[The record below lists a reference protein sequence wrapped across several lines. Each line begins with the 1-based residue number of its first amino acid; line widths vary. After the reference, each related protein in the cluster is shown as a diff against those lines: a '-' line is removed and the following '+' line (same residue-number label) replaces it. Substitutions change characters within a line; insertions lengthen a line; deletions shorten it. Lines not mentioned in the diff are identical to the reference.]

1 MIWLILA
8 ITTLLLGHL
17 VKVHRWWLLIELYEK
32 PAINVLLKSLSVAHA
47 INFVIP
53 FHLGDLYRIWYSGKR
68 MVNGVKFS
76 LATII
81 VEHYI
86 DLIVLAVICV
96 VLFIMGHNTI
106 GTMVLVTSLT
116 TTVVILTLVTMRW
129 DNRTKYFVVKFAE
142 IFNSQIELWILGGVW
157 TFVSIFKCL
166 ISEMSKLK
174 IVTSTFLMWALY
186 LVSYWSMAESFQ
198 STGLNLRMR
207 DVLDILF
214 NRSSI
219 INGET
224 SPMMASYLSIYVL
237 LPLVVIYIASYLYQR
252 KHKSTDENF
261 SVSIIPH
268 VKSDDALTFLETFF
282 KGNQGGAYMKGFLE
296 VNKDVS
302 ILQDYSAGS
311 NAVTLL
317 CTDGNRTFF
326 RKFAIGTD
334 GEKLYQQIEWLRTH
348 GQNVPLPKILSVKK
362 ESTYCSYDMEYNEG
376 TQNFFTYIHTHTSAQ
391 SWEILKRALD
401 TLKEKQYTFDK
412 IAPNDIVE
420 KYITEKVVKN
430 LQKIRSSAML
440 SEILQ
445 YDDIYVNGVKYKNL
459 NQLEKCLEASNL
471 KSIFSNSP
479 ICDIHGDLTIENIIC
494 NQDSYYLIDPNTAN
508 VLESPYLDLGK
519 IFQSL
524 HGGYEFLMRIP
535 SVVVRGNKIDF
546 TFIRSSAYDSLYS
559 HLCKYI
565 MSTYGKDVL
574 RQAYYHEVVHWLR
587 LLPYKLNNLGAKSLI
602 FYAGLI
608 IVLNDVERNSKA
620 S

>member
-1 MIWLILA
+1 
-8 ITTLLLGHL
+8 
-17 VKVHRWWLLIELYEK
+17 VHRWWLLIELYEK

-252 KHKSTDENF
+252 KHKST
-261 SVSIIPH
+261 
-268 VKSDDALTFLETFF
+268 
-282 KGNQGGAYMKGFLE
+282 Y
-296 VNKDVS
+296 
-302 ILQDYSAGS
+302 
-311 NAVTLL
+311 
-317 CTDGNRTFF
+317 
-326 RKFAIGTD
+326 
-334 GEKLYQQIEWLRTH
+334 
-348 GQNVPLPKILSVKK
+348 
-362 ESTYCSYDMEYNEG
+362 
-376 TQNFFTYIHTHTSAQ
+376 
-391 SWEILKRALD
+391 
-401 TLKEKQYTFDK
+401 
-412 IAPNDIVE
+412 
-420 KYITEKVVKN
+420 
-430 LQKIRSSAML
+430 
-440 SEILQ
+440 
-445 YDDIYVNGVKYKNL
+445 
-459 NQLEKCLEASNL
+459 
-471 KSIFSNSP
+471 
-479 ICDIHGDLTIENIIC
+479 
-494 NQDSYYLIDPNTAN
+494 
-508 VLESPYLDLGK
+508 
-519 IFQSL
+519 
-524 HGGYEFLMRIP
+524 
-535 SVVVRGNKIDF
+535 
-546 TFIRSSAYDSLYS
+546 
-559 HLCKYI
+559 
-565 MSTYGKDVL
+565 
-574 RQAYYHEVVHWLR
+574 
-587 LLPYKLNNLGAKSLI
+587 
-602 FYAGLI
+602 
-608 IVLNDVERNSKA
+608 
-620 S
+620 